1 MHDAPRDGMRFV
13 LALLLATGLA
23 GCGFS
28 GYLLYHD
35 VFVVD
40 GPVVGIALI
49 YFGCVLLVLG
59 TALGLVR
66 VRPVYEHVP

>member
-1 MHDAPRDGMRFV
+1 MRAV
-13 LALLLATGLA
+13 LKLLLATGLA
-23 GCGFS
+23 GGGFS

-40 GPVVGIALI
+40 GPVVGTALI

-59 TALGLVR
+59 TALGLARTRAVL
-66 VRPVYEHVP
+66 PEHVRF